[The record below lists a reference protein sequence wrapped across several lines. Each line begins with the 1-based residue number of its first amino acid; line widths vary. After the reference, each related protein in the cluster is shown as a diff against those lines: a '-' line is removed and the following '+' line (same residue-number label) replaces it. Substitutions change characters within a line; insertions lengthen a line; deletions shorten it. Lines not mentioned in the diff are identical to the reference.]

1 MAWQNRQPTCTRL
14 FYYFFTGGLNPKS
27 CFFHN
32 RLERET
38 ERAEESARQR
48 KEDEVPSNPSFR
60 LIANLITVHIF
71 EFTRTSE
78 MYFTQSY
85 AIKLQQ
91 HQELIKQLEEKGI
104 KWKLHILQMGCR
116 GFLPVTTTKILRKL
130 GNSQKMTS
138 TQFTQL
144 YKKISHQTIK
154 KAVAMIRTRNR
165 LERDPSTRPYSVRKG
180 PAYTAQ
186 ELAKPS
192 GRLAIQA
199 AKQKQKE
206 LRRRQGN
213 SKKPPK

>member
-1 MAWQNRQPTCTRL
+1 MFQNQ
-14 FYYFFTGGLNPKS
+14 
-27 CFFHN
+27 
-32 RLERET
+32 
-38 ERAEESARQR
+38 
-48 KEDEVPSNPSFR
+48 
-60 LIANLITVHIF
+60 ITVHLF

-85 AIKLQQ
+85 ANKLKQ
-91 HQELIKQLEEKGI
+91 HQELIRQLEEKGI
-104 KWKLHILQMGCR
+104 RWKLHILQMGCR

-130 GNSQKMTS
+130 GNSQKMTT

-154 KAVAMIRTRNR
+154 KAVAMLRTRSR
-165 LERDPSTRPYSVRKG
+165 LEKDPSCRPFSVRKG
-180 PAYTAQ
+180 PAFTAQ
-186 ELAKPS
+186 ELAVPS

-206 LRRRQGN
+206 LRRMQST